1 MLIIGID
8 PGISGS
14 ICFFQDGKII
24 DVVEMPTMTEG
35 KKNKKQVNGSQIF
48 NEISDRIRKLDKR
61 DIKEII
67 EQVSAMPGQ
76 GVTSM
81 FNFGQSFGILK
92 GICSAMQL
100 PMYFVR
106 PAKWK
111 KYFNLI
117 NSEKDASRTR
127 AIEIFPY
134 FSGQLSRK
142 KDSNKA
148 DAILIASFYY
158 ETYKIEEQKKNT
170 RQIHDTFKCEVL
182 NMEADIASQAVGLG
196 TNTDFSLISLFL
208 RADIIVKSV
217 IIILIVCSIY
227 SWAVIIDKFRLF
239 KKINKSSDD
248 FEEKFWDSKSA
259 ETFYNSLPAKVDDPM
274 AIVFKDTM
282 ESLLKKKFKSNLSEK
297 MSTFL
302 EVGIEKQ
309 MSKIDKGFTFLA
321 TVGSTAPFIGLFGT
335 VWGIMN
341 SFQSIAISRNTS
353 LAIVAPGIAEAL
365 FATALG
371 LLAAIPA
378 VVAYNK
384 FNTDSQKYSQ
394 KLENFSKRF
403 LTII

>member
-1 MLIIGID
+1 MLVIGID

-14 ICFFQDGKII
+14 ICFFHDGKII

-48 NEISDRIRKLDKR
+48 NEISERIKKLDKK
-61 DIKEII
+61 DIKVVI

-158 ETYKIEEQKKNT
+158 ETYKIEE
-170 RQIHDTFKCEVL
+170 
-182 NMEADIASQAVGLG
+182 
-196 TNTDFSLISLFL
+196 
-208 RADIIVKSV
+208 
-217 IIILIVCSIY
+217 
-227 SWAVIIDKFRLF
+227 
-239 KKINKSSDD
+239 
-248 FEEKFWDSKSA
+248 
-259 ETFYNSLPAKVDDPM
+259 
-274 AIVFKDTM
+274 
-282 ESLLKKKFKSNLSEK
+282 
-297 MSTFL
+297 
-302 EVGIEKQ
+302 
-309 MSKIDKGFTFLA
+309 
-321 TVGSTAPFIGLFGT
+321 
-335 VWGIMN
+335 
-341 SFQSIAISRNTS
+341 
-353 LAIVAPGIAEAL
+353 
-365 FATALG
+365 
-371 LLAAIPA
+371 
-378 VVAYNK
+378 
-384 FNTDSQKYSQ
+384 
-394 KLENFSKRF
+394 
-403 LTII
+403 

>member
-48 NEISDRIRKLDKR
+48 NEILFRIKKLDKK
-61 DIKEII
+61 DVKVII

-117 NSEKDASRTR
+117 NSEKDASRTK

-158 ETYKIEEQKKNT
+158 ETYKTEE
-170 RQIHDTFKCEVL
+170 
-182 NMEADIASQAVGLG
+182 
-196 TNTDFSLISLFL
+196 
-208 RADIIVKSV
+208 
-217 IIILIVCSIY
+217 
-227 SWAVIIDKFRLF
+227 
-239 KKINKSSDD
+239 
-248 FEEKFWDSKSA
+248 
-259 ETFYNSLPAKVDDPM
+259 
-274 AIVFKDTM
+274 
-282 ESLLKKKFKSNLSEK
+282 
-297 MSTFL
+297 
-302 EVGIEKQ
+302 
-309 MSKIDKGFTFLA
+309 
-321 TVGSTAPFIGLFGT
+321 
-335 VWGIMN
+335 
-341 SFQSIAISRNTS
+341 
-353 LAIVAPGIAEAL
+353 
-365 FATALG
+365 
-371 LLAAIPA
+371 
-378 VVAYNK
+378 
-384 FNTDSQKYSQ
+384 
-394 KLENFSKRF
+394 
-403 LTII
+403 